1 MENRAW
7 LNSLPDHQLA
17 EEIRYGRWLAE
28 SGRHRQDET
37 RTLREAEEE
46 WSNRRSSK
54 SEGG

>member
-7 LNSLPDHQLA
+7 LKSLPDHQLA